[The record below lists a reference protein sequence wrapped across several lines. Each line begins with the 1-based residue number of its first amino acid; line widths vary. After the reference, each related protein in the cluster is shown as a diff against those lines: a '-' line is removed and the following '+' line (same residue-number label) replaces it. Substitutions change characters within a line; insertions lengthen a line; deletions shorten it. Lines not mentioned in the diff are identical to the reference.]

1 MAYNR
6 IFIDDV
12 IGSFEKKKEIVV
24 HRLHDGLKSVLQ
36 PLTTI
41 ERITSLTWYENI
53 CSA

>member
-1 MAYNR
+1 MTYNR

-41 ERITSLTWYENI
+41 ERITSLT
-53 CSA
+53 